1 MNLTTFLAPLT
12 LEQRKQFCERAG
24 TKHTHLYQLLGGHR
38 SPSLRLMWR
47 MVRVSKRM
55 HPTEP
60 AQWLT
65 LDEVHVELER
75 ARRRRARIT
84 KRSEQSASL

>member
-1 MNLTTFLAPLT
+1 MNLTNFLAPLDVQ
-12 LEQRKQFCERAG
+12 QRKEFCRRAG

-38 SPSLRLMWR
+38 SPSLRLMWA
-47 MVRVSKRM
+47 MVRVSRRM
-55 HPTEP
+55 HPSAP
-60 AQWLT
+60 SQWLT
-65 LDEVHVELER
+65 LDDVHVELER